1 MAFPAMS
8 QINHADIP
16 AFLRSQGAIGAGGY
30 QKLVNFGHDP
40 ATLQKV
46 IRDLGIT
53 VGPALQASM
62 SGSPA
67 PTPAPT
73 PTPTPTPAPAPS
85 YASNFDQSQLARQL
99 KAHGRAG
106 GSISMEGFQE
116 FLDLGHGAGALEDAV
131 KSAQKHGLKIGQ
143 SLSEYFKTGINPI
156 QRQQEQAAAD
166 ARAAE
171 IVAATQAQSQA
182 TREQTES
189 MLRAADE
196 RLAAM
201 ADQSRMEQAAADQRA
216 QAESEARRMQ
226 MIRDR
231 GAGRSSNLQIGA
243 PTVDKKAGG
252 SANFRRR
259 ADQFRITPKFKGLS
273 PIIQNAAQV
282 ASNSMVN
289 I

>member
-16 AFLRSQGAIGAGGY
+16 AFLRSQGAIGQGGY
-30 QKLVNFGHDP
+30 QQLVNFGHDP

-53 VGPALQASM
+53 VGPALQPTM
-62 SGSPA
+62 SGS
-67 PTPAPT
+67 PAPT
-73 PTPTPTPAPAPS
+73 PTPTPTPTPAPS
-85 YASNFDQSQLARQL
+85 YSSNFDQSQLARQL

-106 GSISMEGFQE
+106 GSIGMEGFQE

-156 QRQQEQAAAD
+156 KKAEADAAAL
-166 ARAAE
+166 ARQNE
-171 IVAATQAQSQA
+171 LIAATEAQSKAIQS
-182 TREQTES
+182 QTQS
-189 MLRAADE
+189 MLEAADE

-273 PIIQNAAQV
+273 PIIQTAAQV

>member
-1 MAFPAMS
+1 MS
-8 QINHADIP
+8 SFIARFGGADGMTGLASINRALAAGMSIDQIRNQ
-16 AFLRSQGAIGAGGY
+16 LRQEG
-30 QKLVNFGHDP
+30 
-40 ATLQKV
+40 
-46 IRDLGIT
+46 
-53 VGPALQASM
+53 VGTGPKAAAALA
-62 SGSPA
+62 
-67 PTPAPT
+67 PAPT
-73 PTPTPTPAPAPS
+73 PTPAPS
-85 YASNFDQSQLARQL
+85 YASNFDQSILARQL

-131 KSAQKHGLKIGQ
+131 KSAQGHGLKIGQ

-189 MLRAADE
+189 MLQAADE

-201 ADQSRMEQAAADQRA
+201 ANQSKMEQAAADQRA
-216 QAESEARRMQ
+216 QAEAEARRMQ